1 MISGNGLSGRSLTI
15 SNVYKKVKIFEKIKS
30 RKLNGNVDD
39 PFSLKRFF
47 FCINI
52 PEQCLA

>member
-39 PFSLKRFF
+39 PFSLKRLF